1 MSYLMSTRLSRAQY
15 VVAIVG
21 ATGSLGKEVVNV
33 FLTAYRPFFPRVLAL
48 LRETSS
54 PAAQALAAQG
64 AELHKIDASNPGPS
78 LVKALEGVDVL
89 VSLVGRA
96 PLEYKNAVFEAAL
109 KNGVKVYFPS
119 EFGSDYRLNDFPGW
133 DNFDW
138 NIKREHVAKAREIA
152 QGKVKIV
159 ATYTGLFLEIAI
171 AVSPFGIE
179 AATFV
184 SFRADFSL
192 ISDSTPQTTRIRPWV
207 RPSNGSQ

>member
-21 ATGSLGKEVVNV
+21 ATGSLGKAHFESHVSASMLFRRHPGKEVVNV

-119 EFGSDYRLNDFPGW
+119 EFGS
-133 DNFDW
+133 
-138 NIKREHVAKAREIA
+138 
-152 QGKVKIV
+152 
-159 ATYTGLFLEIAI
+159 
-171 AVSPFGIE
+171 
-179 AATFV
+179 
-184 SFRADFSL
+184 
-192 ISDSTPQTTRIRPWV
+192 
-207 RPSNGSQ
+207 